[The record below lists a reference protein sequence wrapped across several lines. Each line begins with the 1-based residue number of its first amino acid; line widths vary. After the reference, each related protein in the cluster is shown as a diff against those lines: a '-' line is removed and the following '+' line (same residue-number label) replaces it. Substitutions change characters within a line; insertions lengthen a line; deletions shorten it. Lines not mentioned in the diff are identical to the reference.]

1 MPSCLQACLT
11 TGWTCHR
18 DQPLQN
24 QTQNRDTIDSSSSP
38 YMLVSSRTAPH
49 ALTKSLRNKCSKNKT
64 HGDSQRTFVPDC
76 LWSGGLFSSFSV
88 YFLVSFLGLGLLWD
102 NLVSSPEFDRDLD
115 LHFDTLLGH
124 FSAFLPML
132 FSKIFRCFPRPL
144 FSQLSLKMNAFGEP
158 TGSSGDAFSKV
169 FVAKAKSRKV
179 TFCLDRT
186 PYIEIRGGSDRSV
199 ASVFSTPA
207 LREAPPM
214 EKESRNRFSFGF
226 QGPAATRLG
235 SFSGTI
241 LQSRKKL

>member
-1 MPSCLQACLT
+1 M
-11 TGWTCHR
+11 
-18 DQPLQN
+18 
-24 QTQNRDTIDSSSSP
+24 
-38 YMLVSSRTAPH
+38 
-49 ALTKSLRNKCSKNKT
+49 
-64 HGDSQRTFVPDC
+64 
-76 LWSGGLFSSFSV
+76 
-88 YFLVSFLGLGLLWD
+88 SFLGLGLLSD
-102 NLVSSPEFDRDLD
+102 NLVSSLEFDRDLEF
-115 LHFDTLLGH
+115 HFDTLLGH
-124 FSAFLPML
+124 FSVFLPML
-132 FSKIFRCFPRPL
+132 FSKKNRCFPRPL
-144 FSQLSLKMNAFGEP
+144 FPQLPLKMNAFGEP
-158 TGSSGDAFSKV
+158 TGSSRDAFSKV

-186 PYIEIRGGSDRSV
+186 PYIELQGGSDRSV

>member
-1 MPSCLQACLT
+1 MFKK
-11 TGWTCHR
+11 
-18 DQPLQN
+18 QN
-24 QTQNRDTIDSSSSP
+24 PWRFPADFRP
-38 YMLVSSRTAPH
+38 RL
-49 ALTKSLRNKCSKNKT
+49 
-64 HGDSQRTFVPDC
+64 FVVRGSFFQ
-76 LWSGGLFSSFSV
+76 LFGRSGGLFSSFSV
-88 YFLVSFLGLGLLWD
+88 YFLVSFLGLGLLSD

-115 LHFDTLLGH
+115 LHFDTLLCH
-124 FSAFLPML
+124 FSTFLPIL

-144 FSQLSLKMNAFGEP
+144 FSQLSSKMNAFGEP

-186 PYIEIRGGSDRSV
+186 PYLEIRGGSVRRV

-226 QGPAATRLG
+226 QCPAATRLG

>member
-1 MPSCLQACLT
+1 MAIPSGLSSQIVCGPGVFFPAFRSTFWCLFWVW
-11 TGWTCHR
+11 G
-18 DQPLQN
+18 P
-24 QTQNRDTIDSSSSP
+24 
-38 YMLVSSRTAPH
+38 SRTTWFP
-49 ALTKSLRNKCSKNKT
+49 ALNLTGIWTSILT
-64 HGDSQRTFVPDC
+64 HFWVTFLLFCRCYFQRIFVVFPD
-76 LWSGGLFSSFSV
+76 
-88 YFLVSFLGLGLLWD
+88 
-102 NLVSSPEFDRDLD
+102 
-115 LHFDTLLGH
+115 
-124 FSAFLPML
+124 
-132 FSKIFRCFPRPL
+132 PL
-144 FSQLSLKMNAFGEP
+144 FSQLSSKMNAFGEP

>member
-1 MPSCLQACLT
+1 MRKKKGLE
-11 TGWTCHR
+11 
-18 DQPLQN
+18 
-24 QTQNRDTIDSSSSP
+24 
-38 YMLVSSRTAPH
+38 
-49 ALTKSLRNKCSKNKT
+49 KNKT

-76 LWSGGLFSSFSV
+76 LCSGGLFSSFSV
-88 YFLVSFLGLGLLWD
+88 CFLVSFLGLGLLSD

-115 LHFDTLLGH
+115 LHFDTLFDH

-179 TFCLDRT
+179 TFCPDRT

-199 ASVFSTPA
+199 ASVFATPV
-207 LREAPPM
+207 LREASQM
-214 EKESRNRFSFGF
+214 
-226 QGPAATRLG
+226 
-235 SFSGTI
+235 
-241 LQSRKKL
+241 